1 MLRTADSLDFRLS
14 IIRVRGS
21 AWSRASDERKTT
33 TRYMQNIILIG
44 PMGSGKTTVG
54 RQLAKRTRMDFVDSD
69 HMIEERCGV
78 SISTIFDIEGE
89 EGFRKR
95 ETKMLEEL
103 CQRSGI
109 VLATGGGAIV
119 TEENRRLLRKSG
131 YVVYLRT
138 SIETQLARTKK
149 NQNRPLLEN
158 VDPEEKLRELMDER
172 GSLYEQEADL
182 IVTSGERVVSKVV
195 EEIISHIEA

>member
-1 MLRTADSLDFRLS
+1 
-14 IIRVRGS
+14 
-21 AWSRASDERKTT
+21 
-33 TRYMQNIILIG
+33 
-44 PMGSGKTTVG
+44 MGSGKTTVG
-54 RQLAKRTRMDFVDSD
+54 KQLAKRARMDFVDSD

-95 ETKMLEEL
+95 EAKILTEL
-103 CQRSGI
+103 CARPGI

-119 TEENRRLLRKSG
+119 SEENRIMLRKSG
-131 YVVYLRT
+131 YVVYLKT
-138 SIETQLARTKK
+138 SIETQLARTQK

-158 VDPEEKLRELMDER
+158 VDAQGKLTQLMEER
-172 GSLYEQEADL
+172 GALYEQEADL

-195 EEIISHIEA
+195 EEIIQAMDK